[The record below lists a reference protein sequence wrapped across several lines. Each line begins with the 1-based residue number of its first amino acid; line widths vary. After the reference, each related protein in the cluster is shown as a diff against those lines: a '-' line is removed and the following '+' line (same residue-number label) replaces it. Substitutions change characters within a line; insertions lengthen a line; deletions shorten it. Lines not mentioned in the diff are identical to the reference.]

1 VGENDV
7 PVIEMNREAV
17 EQLRVDKAL
26 EIVPGATHLFEELGA
41 LEEVASLATDW
52 FVRHLHSIT
61 GSSIASDGTSE

>member
-26 EIVPGATHLFEELGA
+26 EIVPGATHLFKEPRA
-41 LEEVASLATDW
+41 LKEVASLATDW

-61 GSSIASDGTSE
+61 GSGIASDGTSE